1 MDQKMKQ
8 RAQRG
13 FTLIELMLV
22 VVIIG
27 VMSSIAIP
35 MYTRAS
41 ARAYRAESQ
50 VVLSKLELFFRT
62 NYQSNG
68 VFSTGKTSL
77 TPDVMPDPTGS
88 VLIGTG
94 FDWTPRANKGWEDV
108 PFPPQGNIR
117 MRYTYQINDAAT
129 PPTVILAAYGSF
141 PGFGAGPAATINGLK
156 YNYSFSEVMV
166 ATPSGVVVD
175 DAQTVVY
182 PGSGVAK
189 QDF

>member
-1 MDQKMKQ
+1 MGQKMK
-8 RAQRG
+8 RRVQRG

-50 VVLSKLELFFRT
+50 VVLSKLELFFRN

-68 VFSTGKTSL
+68 VFSTGKTKASG
-77 TPDVMPDPTGS
+77 TVSDVMPDPTGT
-88 VLIGTG
+88 VAIGTG
-94 FDWTPRANKGWEDV
+94 FDWTPRAGGGWEDV

-117 MRYTYQINDAAT
+117 MRY
-129 PPTVILAAYGSF
+129 
-141 PGFGAGPAATINGLK
+141 
-156 YNYSFSEVMV
+156 
-166 ATPSGVVVD
+166 
-175 DAQTVVY
+175 
-182 PGSGVAK
+182 
-189 QDF
+189 